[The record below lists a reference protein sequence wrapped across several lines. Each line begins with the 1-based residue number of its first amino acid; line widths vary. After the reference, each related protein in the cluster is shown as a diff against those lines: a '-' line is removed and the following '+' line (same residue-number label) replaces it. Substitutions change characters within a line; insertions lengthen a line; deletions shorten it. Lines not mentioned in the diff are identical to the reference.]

1 LCRIWT
7 TGWLRV
13 GDGLPPPVEGIQR
26 KRGQATLPNHEIFD
40 LDSYLEN
47 GELIQRS
54 KAASRRH
61 SPKMKPLIIAIDG
74 PSGAGKSTLGRML
87 ARALNLLYIDTGSMY
102 RAVALAVME
111 SSVSSNDDL
120 AVGSLA
126 ARVDIDLAGDPEALK
141 VTLEGRDVTDEI
153 RSEEVT
159 EMSSIVS
166 TIPQVRRAMVQR
178 QRELGARGAVMNG
191 RDIGTV
197 VFPDADVKFFLT
209 AVPQER
215 AERRFN
221 EERAY
226 DPKVNFEE
234 TFADMAERDR
244 RDATRADSPLKVAD
258 DAIVVDSTGLAIDE
272 VFEKM
277 MTAVQEK
284 SGGMPPS

>member
-1 LCRIWT
+1 
-7 TGWLRV
+7 
-13 GDGLPPPVEGIQR
+13 
-26 KRGQATLPNHEIFD
+26 
-40 LDSYLEN
+40 
-47 GELIQRS
+47 
-54 KAASRRH
+54 
-61 SPKMKPLIIAIDG
+61 MIIAIDG

-87 ARALNLLYIDTGSMY
+87 ARELNLLYIDTGSMY

-111 SSVSSNDDL
+111 SSVNANDDL

-126 ARVDIDLAGDPEALK
+126 ERIDIDLAGDPEALR
-141 VTLEGRDVTDEI
+141 VTLEGRDVSDEI

-166 TIPQVRRAMVQR
+166 TIPQVRRAMVRR

-197 VFPDADVKFFLT
+197 VFPDADIKFFLT

-221 EERAY
+221 EERAA
-226 DPKVNFEE
+226 DPKANFEA

-244 RDATRADSPLKVAD
+244 RDETRADSPLKVAD
-258 DAIVVDSTGLAIDE
+258 DAILVDSTGLSIAE
-272 VFEKM
+272 VFAKM
-277 MTAVQEK
+277 MAAVQEK
-284 SGGMPPS
+284 SGGMPASRP